1 MHLVHQLFGDGH
13 AQAGALVG
21 SAAGL
26 LLLGERLKDVL
37 QKFLAHTDA
46 GVGDLDAQVYQSFL
60 EQGLAGIEVDGAAVG
75 SVFDSVGQNV

>member
-13 AQAGALVG
+13 TQAGALVG

-26 LLLGERLKDVL
+26 LLLSERLKDVL
-37 QKFLAHTDA
+37 QKFLAHADA
-46 GVGDLDAQVYQSFL
+46 GVSNLDAQVYQPFL